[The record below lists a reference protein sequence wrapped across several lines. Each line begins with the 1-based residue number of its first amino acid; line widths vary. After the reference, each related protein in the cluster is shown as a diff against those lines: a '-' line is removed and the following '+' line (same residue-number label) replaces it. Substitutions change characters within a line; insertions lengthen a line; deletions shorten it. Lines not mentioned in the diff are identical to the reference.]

1 VTADTHTA
9 RRLRRNVTRLT
20 PERQLPGAAAA
31 AAGPRLPRYDNLPR
45 RCSWYDDA
53 LMSASSAAAASPTHP
68 DGLPVP
74 RRYWSIAA
82 IALAITMSVLD
93 STIVN
98 VALPTIARDFKAT
111 AAASIWIIN
120 AYQLAILL
128 VLLPLASLGEI
139 VGYRRVSQVGLA
151 IFTLASL
158 GCAFAPGLLEMSL
171 ARVVQGIG
179 AAGIMSV
186 NGALVRHTYPH
197 RYLGRAVGINAFVV
211 ATAAAVGP
219 TVAAAVLAVGHWRWL
234 FGINVPLGVA
244 AFVIAL
250 YALPDSERTPRPL
263 NLVGAALYAGTMGL
277 LLSGLQTLAHRAA
290 ALLALLQVGI
300 GCVLAWLLGRH
311 ERPRAAPII
320 PFDLLRVRIFSLS
333 LATSV
338 CSFTAQMAALVALPF
353 EIQRLGHSAVETGL
367 FITPWP
373 VALAFAAPLA
383 GRLADRYPAGLL
395 GSLGLLGLAA
405 GLSLLVIYPVSG
417 DTASVVWRMALCGAG
432 FGFFQAPNNRTIM
445 GSVPRRRSGAAGG
458 MLAAARL
465 LGQSIGAAAVA
476 ILFRAY
482 GEHGSN
488 YALML
493 AASLALLGAVLS
505 ALRLTG
511 DSQAMPAHS

>member
-1 VTADTHTA
+1 
-9 RRLRRNVTRLT
+9 
-20 PERQLPGAAAA
+20 
-31 AAGPRLPRYDNLPR
+31 
-45 RCSWYDDA
+45 
-53 LMSASSAAAASPTHP
+53 MSAPTAGTAIAVYP

-74 RRYWSIAA
+74 RRYWAIAA

-98 VALPTIARDFKAT
+98 VALPTIARDFRAS
-111 AAASIWIIN
+111 AAASIWVIN

-128 VLLPLASLGEI
+128 VLLPFASLGEI
-139 VGYRRVSQVGLA
+139 VGYRRVSQAGLA
-151 IFTLASL
+151 VFTLASL
-158 GCAFAPGLLEMSL
+158 ACAFAPNLLSLSL
-171 ARVVQGIG
+171 ARAIQGIG

-219 TVAAAVLAVGHWRWL
+219 TIASAVLAVAHWRWL
-234 FGINVPLGVA
+234 FGINLPLGVA
-244 AFVIAL
+244 AFAIAL
-250 YALPDSERTPRPL
+250 CALPESERAARRL
-263 NLVGAALYAGTMGL
+263 NLAGAALYAGTMGL
-277 LLSGLQTLAHRAA
+277 VLSGLQTLAHRAA
-290 ALLALLQVGI
+290 VWLALGEI
-300 GCVLAWLLGRH
+300 GTGCVFAWLLTRH

-320 PFDLLRVRIFSLS
+320 PFDLLRIRIFRLS

-338 CSFTAQMAALVALPF
+338 CSFIAQMSALVALPF

-373 VALAFAAPLA
+373 AALAVVAPLA

-395 GSLGLLGLAA
+395 GGVGLLTLAT
-405 GLSLLVIYPVSG
+405 GLSLLVLYPVSG
-417 DTASVVWRMALCGAG
+417 NATGVLWRMALCGAG
-432 FGFFQAPNNRTIM
+432 FGLFQAPNNRTIM
-445 GSVPRRRSGAAGG
+445 GSAPRRRSGAAGG

-465 LGQSIGAAAVA
+465 IGQSIGAAAVA

-482 GEHGSN
+482 DDAGSN

-493 AASLALLGAVLS
+493 AALLAVTGAGVSL
-505 ALRLTG
+505 LRLAPGST
-511 DSQAMPAHS
+511 ARPAHS

>member
-1 VTADTHTA
+1 
-9 RRLRRNVTRLT
+9 
-20 PERQLPGAAAA
+20 
-31 AAGPRLPRYDNLPR
+31 
-45 RCSWYDDA
+45 
-53 LMSASSAAAASPTHP
+53 MSAPTAGTAIAVHP

-74 RRYWSIAA
+74 RRYWAIAA

-98 VALPTIARDFKAT
+98 VALPTIARDFRAS
-111 AAASIWIIN
+111 AAASIWVIN

-128 VLLPLASLGEI
+128 VLLPFASLGEI
-139 VGYRRVSQVGLA
+139 VGYRRVSQAGLA
-151 IFTLASL
+151 VFTLASL
-158 GCAFAPGLLEMSL
+158 ACAFAPNLLSLSL
-171 ARVVQGIG
+171 ARAIQGIG

-219 TVAAAVLAVGHWRWL
+219 TIASAVLAVAHWRWL
-234 FGINVPLGVA
+234 FGINLPLGVA
-244 AFVIAL
+244 AFAIAL
-250 YALPDSERTPRPL
+250 CALPESERAARRL
-263 NLVGAALYAGTMGL
+263 NLAGAALYAGTMGL
-277 LLSGLQTLAHRAA
+277 VLSGLQTLAHRAA
-290 ALLALLQVGI
+290 VWLALSEI
-300 GCVLAWLLGRH
+300 ASGCVLAWLLTRH

-320 PFDLLRVRIFSLS
+320 PFDLLSIRIFKLS

-338 CSFTAQMAALVALPF
+338 CSFIAQMSALVALPF

-373 VALAFAAPLA
+373 LALAVVAPLA

-395 GSLGLLGLAA
+395 GGVGLLTLAA
-405 GLSLLVIYPVSG
+405 GLSLLVLYPVSG
-417 DTASVVWRMALCGAG
+417 NATGVLWRMALCGVG
-432 FGFFQAPNNRTIM
+432 FGLFQAPNNRTIM

-465 LGQSIGAAAVA
+465 IGQSIGAAAVA

-482 GEHGSN
+482 DDAGSN

-493 AASLALLGAVLS
+493 AALLAVAGAGVSL
-505 ALRLTG
+505 LRLAPGTTPR
-511 DSQAMPAHS
+511 PAHS

>member
-1 VTADTHTA
+1 
-9 RRLRRNVTRLT
+9 
-20 PERQLPGAAAA
+20 
-31 AAGPRLPRYDNLPR
+31 
-45 RCSWYDDA
+45 
-53 LMSASSAAAASPTHP
+53 MSAPTAGTAIAVHP

-74 RRYWSIAA
+74 RRYWAIAA

-98 VALPTIARDFKAT
+98 VALPTIARDFRAS
-111 AAASIWIIN
+111 AAASIWVIN

-128 VLLPLASLGEI
+128 VLLPFASLGEI
-139 VGYRRVSQVGLA
+139 VGYRRVSQAGLA
-151 IFTLASL
+151 VFTLASL
-158 GCAFAPGLLEMSL
+158 ACAFAPSLLSLSL
-171 ARVVQGIG
+171 ARAVQGIG

-219 TVAAAVLAVGHWRWL
+219 TIASAVLAVAHWRWL
-234 FGINVPLGVA
+234 FGINLPLGVA
-244 AFVIAL
+244 AFAIAL
-250 YALPDSERTPRPL
+250 CALPESERAARRL
-263 NLVGAALYAGTMGL
+263 NLAGAALYAGTMGL
-277 LLSGLQTLAHRAA
+277 VLSGLQTLAHRAA
-290 ALLALLQVGI
+290 VWLALGEI
-300 GCVLAWLLGRH
+300 GTGCVFAWLLTRH

-320 PFDLLRVRIFSLS
+320 PFDLLRIRIFRLS

-338 CSFTAQMAALVALPF
+338 CSFIAQMSALVALPF

-373 VALAFAAPLA
+373 AALAVVAPLA

-395 GSLGLLGLAA
+395 GGVGLLTLAA
-405 GLSLLVIYPVSG
+405 GLSLLVLYPVSG
-417 DTASVVWRMALCGAG
+417 NATGVLWRMALCGVG
-432 FGFFQAPNNRTIM
+432 FGLFQAPNNRTIM

-465 LGQSIGAAAVA
+465 IGQSIGAAAVA

-482 GEHGSN
+482 DDAGSN

-493 AASLALLGAVLS
+493 AALLAVAGAGVSL
-505 ALRLTG
+505 LRLAPGTTPR
-511 DSQAMPAHS
+511 PAHS

>member
-1 VTADTHTA
+1 MSVPTAATA
-9 RRLRRNVTRLT
+9 IAV
-20 PERQLPGAAAA
+20 
-31 AAGPRLPRYDNLPR
+31 
-45 RCSWYDDA
+45 
-53 LMSASSAAAASPTHP
+53 HP

-74 RRYWSIAA
+74 RRYWAIAA

-98 VALPTIARDFKAT
+98 VALPTIARDFRAS
-111 AAASIWIIN
+111 AAASIWVIN

-128 VLLPLASLGEI
+128 VLLPFASLGEI
-139 VGYRRVSQVGLA
+139 VGYRRVSQAGLA
-151 IFTLASL
+151 VFTLASL
-158 GCAFAPGLLEMSL
+158 ACAFAPSLLSLSL
-171 ARVVQGIG
+171 ARAVQGIG

-219 TVAAAVLAVGHWRWL
+219 TIASAVLAVAHWRWL
-234 FGINVPLGVA
+234 FGINLPLGVA
-244 AFVIAL
+244 AFAIAL
-250 YALPDSERTPRPL
+250 YALPDSERAPRRL
-263 NLVGAALYAGTMGL
+263 NLAGAALYAGTMGL
-277 LLSGLQTLAHRAA
+277 VLSGLQTLAHRAA
-290 ALLALLQVGI
+290 VWLALGEI
-300 GCVLAWLLGRH
+300 GTGCVFAWLLTRH

-320 PFDLLRVRIFSLS
+320 PFDLLRIRIFRLS

-338 CSFTAQMAALVALPF
+338 CSFIAQMSALVALPF

-373 VALAFAAPLA
+373 AALAVVAPLA

-395 GSLGLLGLAA
+395 GGVGLLTLAT
-405 GLSLLVIYPVSG
+405 GLSLLVLYPVSG
-417 DTASVVWRMALCGAG
+417 NATGVLWRMALCGAG
-432 FGFFQAPNNRTIM
+432 FGLFQAPNNRTIM

-465 LGQSIGAAAVA
+465 IGQSIGAAAVA

-482 GEHGSN
+482 DDAGSN

-493 AASLALLGAVLS
+493 AALLAVAGAGVSL
-505 ALRLTG
+505 LRLVPGST
-511 DSQAMPAHS
+511 ATPAPP